1 MTDDIEKSKPSQ
13 ALSSFRS
20 ERSLRFV
27 AAFDLLREMTNSL
40 NAYNAKTIL
49 QNPDSLRVMLR
60 HIEVSWDSALRLGD
74 VPGTGRDV
82 IPFID
87 ILWRYLNHMATEVLV
102 VGRIV
107 PLPVSAD
114 DLQSIADTVARTF
127 ERRKEDRKYV
137 HSPEER
143 YQHFC
148 DGLAAVRRLLK
159 QCEIYSSL
167 GIVPEFNAI
176 RKLANPDRPR
186 WESDGR
192 KLIVLRY
199 SRVYSPQAVT
209 IANLLQLFEDNDW
222 NSLVPKPR
230 SHRLERALRSL
241 NDEKDC
247 PISFHSS
254 GMFFE
259 WRWKAPGTARE
270 LP

>member
-1 MTDDIEKSKPSQ
+1 MTDDIEKSEPSQ
-13 ALSSFRS
+13 ALSSLRS
-20 ERSLRFV
+20 EPSPRFA
-27 AAFDLLREMTNSL
+27 AAFDLLDEMTDAL
-40 NAYNAKTIL
+40 NVYNAKTIL

-60 HIEVSWDSALRLGD
+60 HIEVSWDSALRLTD

-82 IPFID
+82 LPFID
-87 ILWRYLNHMATEVLV
+87 ILWRYLNHIAIEVLV

-114 DLQSIADTVARTF
+114 DLQSIADIVARTF
-127 ERRKEDRKYV
+127 ERGKEDRKYV
-137 HSPEER
+137 HSAEER
-143 YQHFC
+143 YQYFC
-148 DGLAAVRRLLK
+148 DGLAALRRLLK
-159 QCEIYSSL
+159 QCDIYRSL
-167 GIVPEFNAI
+167 EIVPEFNAT
-176 RKLANPDRPR
+176 RKLPNLDRPR

-199 SRVYSPQAVT
+199 IRVYSPQAVA
-209 IANLLQLFEDNDW
+209 ISNLLQLFEDNHW

-230 SHRLERALRSL
+230 SHRLDRALRSL

-259 WRWKAPGTARE
+259 WRWKAPETAGE